1 MASPVT
7 HATPQDRSIA
17 ELLRDL
23 SDGTAQLV
31 RQEIRLART
40 ETLESVLGLKR
51 GSVWVGGG
59 VGLALAGSGAL
70 VAFLIL
76 AIAQAVGGRTWL
88 AALIVALVLSLAGWL
103 CLKHGMSA
111 LSATRLTPHETAT
124 SIKETAEWLKHPTK
138 SAAS

>member
-7 HATPQDRSIA
+7 HATPQDRSIVQ
-17 ELLRDL
+17 LLHDL

-40 ETLESVLGLKR
+40 ETFESVLGLKR

-88 AALIVALVLSLAGWL
+88 AALIVAVVLSLAGWL

>member
-1 MASPVT
+1 MAGPVT
-7 HATPQDRSIA
+7 HATPSDRSLA
-17 ELLRDL
+17 ELLHDL

-59 VGLALAGSGAL
+59 VGLALAASGAF

-76 AIAQAVGGRTWL
+76 AVAQALDGRTWL
-88 AALIVALVLSLAGWL
+88 AALLVSVVLGLGGWL

-111 LSATRLTPHETAT
+111 LSATRLAPHETAT
-124 SIKETAEWLKHPTK
+124 SLKETAEWLKHPTR

>member
-1 MASPVT
+1 MAPPVT
-7 HATPQDRSIA
+7 HAPPQDRSLA
-17 ELLRDL
+17 ELLHDL

-40 ETLESVLGLKR
+40 ETFESVLGLKR

-88 AALIVALVLSLAGWL
+88 AALIVAVVLSLAGWL

-111 LSATRLTPHETAT
+111 LSATRLAPHETAT

>member
-1 MASPVT
+1 MTPPVT
-7 HATPQDRSIA
+7 HAPPSDRSLA
-17 ELLRDL
+17 ELLSDL

-40 ETLESVLGLKR
+40 ETFESITKLKD

-59 VGLALAGSGAL
+59 VGLALGGAGAL

-76 AIAQAVGGRTWL
+76 VLAQALGGRTWL
-88 AALIVALVLSLAGWL
+88 AALIVAVVLGLVGLL
-103 CLKHGMSA
+103 CLKHGMRA
-111 LSATRLTPHETAT
+111 LSATQLAPHETAT

>member
-1 MASPVT
+1 MAAPVT

-40 ETLESVLGLKR
+40 ETFESVLGLKR

-76 AIAQAVGGRTWL
+76 AIAQGVGGRTWL
-88 AALIVALVLSLAGWL
+88 AALIVAVALSLAGWL

-111 LSATRLTPHETAT
+111 LSATRLAPHETAT

>member
-7 HATPQDRSIA
+7 HAPPSDRSLA
-17 ELLRDL
+17 ELLHDL

-31 RQEIRLART
+31 RQEIHLART

-51 GSVWVGGG
+51 GSVWVGS
-59 VGLALAGSGAL
+59 GLGLTLSASGAL

-76 AIAQAVGGRTWL
+76 ALAQALDGRTWL
-88 AALIVALVLSLAGWL
+88 AALIVAVVLGIIGIT
-103 CLKHGMSA
+103 CLKHGMNA
-111 LSATRLTPHETAT
+111 LSATRLAPHDTAT
-124 SIKETAEWLKHPTK
+124 SIKETAEWLKHPTR